1 MEKGSIIIETVVL
14 IHEKIFN
21 LLTVYVW
28 ACHVMSQRS
37 ITVSILMPLLA
48 STFDNTCMAYV

>member
-37 ITVSILMPLLA
+37 ILMPLLA